1 MGRFVLRRLIQMIPL
16 LIGITIIT
24 FALANLVPG
33 SPVSNLERAPK
44 TCSGYG
50 RTSGLSSQFPL
61 ASMRR

>member
-33 SPVSNLERAPK
+33 SPVSNLELDPGARPEDVQRIRANL
-44 TCSGYG
+44 
-50 RTSGLSSQFPL
+50 GLDEPL
-61 ASMRR
+61 HVR